1 MIEIPI
7 WLLVTLSG
15 LVLIMG
21 LMLWTLLRE
30 RDFHMKVPDLD
41 SFEQAL
47 PSIAGMTRAV
57 LVEGN
62 RADILQNG
70 DEFFP
75 ALLESIAAAKHSIHF
90 ETYVWWTGDI
100 CDEVAEAFAKR
111 AREGVEVRIMIDALG
126 SMKMKRRLR
135 KLMLE
140 AGCKVRRYHP
150 IRLLDIGQLNKRT
163 HRKLAIFDGEVGYI
177 FGHGISRLWL
187 GHGQDRE
194 HWRDTGVRL
203 RGPIVNAVQSVF
215 AQHWVEE
222 TGEVLV
228 GEQYFPHLE
237 PAGEMRMHVLAG
249 APLGGI
255 SDLEMMFKMSIATAQ
270 RELIIQN
277 PYFIPDAETVDLLKR
292 AVRRGVDVRVMVP
305 GSVTDS
311 PIVSHAGHHYFA
323 EMLKHGVRIFCHER
337 TLIHQKVMIV
347 DGLWSHVGSTNLDD
361 RSFDINEE
369 AGVGIID
376 ESIAGQLKDA
386 FEEDRRHCREL
397 KLEKWKREYTLWHR
411 AVDRLC
417 YLISGQ
423 L

>member
-1 MIEIPI
+1 MIETPI

-21 LMLWTLLRE
+21 IMLWTLLRE
-30 RDFHMKVPDLD
+30 RNFHMKVPDLD
-41 SFEQAL
+41 NFEQAL
-47 PSIAGMTRAV
+47 PSIAGMTQAV
-57 LVEGN
+57 LMDGN
-62 RADILQNG
+62 HADILQNG

-75 ALLESIAAAKHSIHF
+75 ALLKSIAAAKQSIHF

-100 CDEVAEAFAKR
+100 CDEVADAFAKR

-126 SMKMKRRLR
+126 SMKMKRHLR
-135 KLMLE
+135 QRMID

-163 HRKLAIFDGEVGYI
+163 HRKLAIFDGQVGYI

-187 GHGQDRE
+187 GHGQDKE

-203 RGPIVNAVQSVF
+203 HGPIVNAVQSVF

-228 GEQYFPHLE
+228 GEKYFPHLE

-255 SDLEMMFKMSIATAQ
+255 SGLEMMFKMSIATAQ

-277 PYFIPDAETVDLLKR
+277 PYFIADAETVDLLKR
-292 AVRRGVDVRVMVP
+292 AVKRGVDVRIMVP
-305 GSVTDS
+305 GSITDS
-311 PIVSHAGHHYFA
+311 PIVSHAGHHYFE
-323 EMLKHGVRIFCHER
+323 EMLECGVRIFLHER
-337 TLIHQKVMIV
+337 TLIHQKIMIV

-376 ESIAGQLKDA
+376 ESTAGQLKDA
-386 FEEDRRHCREL
+386 FEEDRKHCKEL
-397 KLEKWKREYTLWHR
+397 KLETWKREHTLWHR
-411 AVDRLC
+411 AIDQVC
-417 YLISGQ
+417 YMISGQ

>member
-1 MIEIPI
+1 MVEIPI
-7 WLLVTLSG
+7 WLLVTLSA

-30 RDFHMKVPDLD
+30 RNFRMKVPDLD
-41 SFEQAL
+41 NFEQAL

-57 LVEGN
+57 LMEGN
-62 RADILQNG
+62 HADILQNG

-75 ALLESIAAAKHSIHF
+75 ALLESIATAKQSIHF
-90 ETYVWWTGDI
+90 ETYVWWTGGI
-100 CDEVAEAFAKR
+100 CDEVANAFAKR

-126 SMKMKRRLR
+126 SMKMKKHLRRR
-135 KLMLE
+135 MID

-163 HRKLAIFDGEVGYI
+163 HRKLAIFDGQVGYI

-187 GHGQDRE
+187 GHGQDKK

-222 TGEVLV
+222 TEEVLV
-228 GEQYFPHLE
+228 GEKYFPHLE

-270 RELIIQN
+270 RELVIQN

-323 EMLKHGVRIFCHER
+323 EMLECGVRIFLHER
-337 TLIHQKVMIV
+337 TLIHQKIMIV

-376 ESIAGQLKDA
+376 ESTAGQLKDA
-386 FEEDRRHCREL
+386 FEEDRKYCKEL
-397 KLEKWKREYTLWHR
+397 KPESWKRECTLWHR
-411 AVDRLC
+411 AVDRVC
-417 YLISGQ
+417 YMISGQ